1 MTMVDSGFSI
11 YNKVKALK
19 VEQETGD
26 PGRARYYGNISGV
39 SDTIDKTDMMN
50 YIVDRFGDAVETSPT
65 DHEHFTAVAEVSVS
79 QTFFAWAFQFNG
91 DIQIKGPES
100 VVDRY
105 KAMLT
110 SALDK

>member
-1 MTMVDSGFSI
+1 MYDGST
-11 YNKVKALK
+11 
-19 VEQETGD
+19 ETVTLLCK
-26 PGRARYYGNISGV
+26 N
-39 SDTIDKTDMMN
+39 DMLN